1 MRVLNLIVIC
11 ILTAQAFVQACP
23 SPGNIEGVA
32 FTDGEILN
40 PEKLEEIGTENVSY
54 YKDGDA
60 PHVAIRY
67 AGHYDPRT
75 TVYIGNYGL
84 SYQQDVYMNC
94 MGIVYP
100 VDGDAYE
107 PIDVS
112 VFDFAEAV
120 RVELVW
126 LSDIGVI
133 RLTPEMIEAIDS
145 ALGASSNGGVQYWT
159 HAESVMGYNSWYE
172 YDEVSGVWGG
182 GDGVYGGVNS
192 VRGVDGVKGCSVV
205 QPESGLPPE
214 QLGPTGVSRRV
225 PGTHSESGR
234 GALSAG
240 LSQRVRGNT
249 GKAVFDVRGRSI
261 RRRNL
266 PSGGGGAGHADIV
279 IVEERT
285 TATRVRR

>member
-1 MRVLNLIVIC
+1 MRVLNLIVVC
-11 ILTAQAFVQACP
+11 ILTAQAFVQACT

-32 FTDGEILN
+32 FTDGEVLN
-40 PEKLEEIGTENVSY
+40 LEKLEAIGTENVNY
-54 YKDGDA
+54 YKDGA
-60 PHVAIRY
+60 VPHVAIRY

-94 MGIVYP
+94 MGVVYP
-100 VDGDAYE
+100 IDGDAYE

-120 RVELVW
+120 RVELAW

-133 RLTPEMIEAIDS
+133 DLTAETIEKIDS
-145 ALGASSNGGVQYWT
+145 ALDASSNGGVQYWT
-159 HAESVMGYNSWYE
+159 HAETVMGYNSWYE
-172 YDEVSGVWGG
+172 YDDAAGVWGG

-192 VRGVDGVKGCSVV
+192 VRGVDAVKGCSVV

-214 QLGPTGVSRRV
+214 PLGTTGVIQRQ
-225 PGTHSESGR
+225 PGTPLESGR
-234 GALSAG
+234 GALSVS
-240 LSQRVRGNT
+240 LSRVVRGNT
-249 GKAVFDVRGRSI
+249 GKAVFDMRGRSI
-261 RRRNL
+261 GKGN
-266 PSGGGGAGHADIV
+266 PASGAGGAGHADIV

-285 TATRVRR
+285 TATRERR